1 VTSTEEG
8 LSSPGVTAGV
18 GVRARP
24 VPAQHDQPFWDGL
37 RQHRMV
43 LPYCGDCAA
52 FWYPPAPR
60 CPRCLS
66 ASVSWRECAGS
77 GTLWSWATVRR
88 PFAPG
93 LGVPYTVVQVEL
105 DVQPGLI
112 VDSTLADAELTDAGG
127 TPLCLGL
134 PVTAVYLDDPRGFTV
149 HAFQP
154 AADEEYIE
162 DHAIRLV
169 K

>member
-1 VTSTEEG
+1 VS
-8 LSSPGVTAGV
+8 TAGL
-18 GVRARP
+18 RARP

-37 RQHRMV
+37 HEHRMV
-43 LPYCGDCAA
+43 LPYCADCAA

-66 ASVSWRECAGS
+66 AAVSWRECTGS
-77 GTLWSWATVRR
+77 GTLWSWATARR
-88 PFAPG
+88 AFAPG

-105 DVQPGLI
+105 DVQPGLL
-112 VDSTLADAELTDAGG
+112 VDSTLAATDPG

-149 HAFQP
+149 HAFRP
-154 AADEEYIE
+154 AGGSS
-162 DHAIRLV
+162 
-169 K
+169 